1 MNVIQTKEYII
12 SSLESTNFDF
22 GGSWSR
28 EADPDLNFRKAEPSA
43 FSGSKRMDGL
53 GAHNSMAAKST

>member
-22 GGSWSR
+22 GGS
-28 EADPDLNFRKAEPSA
+28 
-43 FSGSKRMDGL
+43 
-53 GAHNSMAAKST
+53 